1 MVPNVALYSCRSS
14 PRRTHNKI
22 QPLLFGVGTV
32 SNETITT
39 PSGRRQGK
47 KHLQRTES
55 LEALRRAHYT
65 YCPIRSSPNPTEAA
79 LVHSLAVKKL
89 LRFVKCF
96 HRTTGYCAEHLSTL
110 SCPIPLC
117 SSVMISSLTDEKPEV
132 QRTNLPKISYFV
144 HGQAGFK
151 SLNLH
156 CHPSVCH
163 VSFEITTTIIPRRGE
178 GGR

>member
-1 MVPNVALYSCRSS
+1 MFALYSCRSS

-22 QPLLFGVGTV
+22 QPLLFGVGAV

-47 KHLQRTES
+47 KRLQRTES

-96 HRTTGYCAEHLSTL
+96 HRTTGHCAEHLSTL

-156 CHPSVCH
+156 ATPAFVMYHLRSPPLSSPVG
-163 VSFEITTTIIPRRGE
+163 GE
-178 GGR
+178 GGQ